1 MLRLFAQY
9 KAVQSS
15 VQELIRSLR
24 IEGLERFT
32 QIVPVG
38 WNITRVWFPSPSPFW
53 QHFCV
58 PRSMFHFKVPSVS
71 GITEVA
77 FYLSPIKCE
86 STSPSWSDNTE
97 WPRQVRELIHDLDR
111 NGIPQENGSKGTCS
125 PCTAQGAFWVVRW
138 PCDQNGPVYATG
150 PYYVAHVVDTGP

>member
-58 PRSMFHFKVPSVS
+58 PRSMFHFKVPSFS

-86 STSPSWSDNTE
+86 STSPSWSDNTK

-111 NGIPQENGSKGTCS
+111 NGMPQENGSKGTCS
-125 PCTAQGAFWVVRW
+125 PYPIKVL
-138 PCDQNGPVYATG
+138 
-150 PYYVAHVVDTGP
+150 VDREPFKKCPKEHSWEKNHSKKCSWE